1 MTYHVFY
8 HFPCNDGELSR
19 VIWDTFEPNSFFYK
33 WQHNDHENEINIIN
47 NLPENSNVVFLDLT
61 PTNDIE
67 KMSYNN
73 KYIIIDHHK
82 NAMLSL
88 VEKKQHLPNYNIL
101 LYTQKGFL
109 ENADTNNN
117 LSGCKLT
124 WLYFQKNIEY
134 PSVVKYIGDR
144 DVFDFS
150 NQNTEEYCVGL
161 NHYVKDLD
169 ENKRLE
175 IIKELLKSNEK
186 DDVFINIGS
195 HLITE
200 YENEA
205 MEICNNYSFDKY
217 NDSTLNELSIIDIKC
232 YNTTLYKYI
241 IEHLQQNAL
250 KYNDCDILRILH
262 IEKENQKTYS
272 LRSLKENIK
281 VDEMARFYGGNG
293 HEKAAGYSIN
303 N

>member
-1 MTYHVFY
+1 MST
-8 HFPCNDGELSR
+8 
-19 VIWDTFEPNSFFYK
+19 
-33 WQHNDHENEINIIN
+33 QINIIDN
-47 NLPENSNVVFLDLT
+47 HRQDKVKKNPIEFKYALNQVKSNYPDILRPTTTREDSPKDYNFIDL
-61 PTNDIE
+61 IC
-67 KMSYNN
+67 
-73 KYIIIDHHK
+73 K
-82 NAMLSL
+82 N
-88 VEKKQHLPNYNIL
+88 Y
-101 LYTQKGFL
+101 
-109 ENADTNNN
+109 

-217 NDSTLNELSIIDIKC
+217 NELSIIDIKC

-241 IEHLQQNAL
+241 IEHLQQNTL